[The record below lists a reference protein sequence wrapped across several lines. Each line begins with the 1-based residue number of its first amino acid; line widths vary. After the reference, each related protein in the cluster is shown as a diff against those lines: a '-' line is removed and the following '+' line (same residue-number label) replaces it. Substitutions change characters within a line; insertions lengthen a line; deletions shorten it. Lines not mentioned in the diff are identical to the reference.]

1 MTAPNF
7 DAIPQELKALP
18 QWVLWRR
25 EVRKGKPTK
34 VPYTPYNTLAST
46 IDPQTWSSF
55 EIIRTAYARGG
66 YDGLGFV
73 FVRELGLTAIDLDHC
88 RDSSTGEI
96 DEWALNIIRKFNS
109 YTEVSPSGE
118 GVHILVK
125 GSLPAGVIGKKKN
138 LKGKGYR
145 PLAAIEMYSGG
156 RYFTMTGDSY
166 EVP

>member
-18 QWVLWRR
+18 QWVMWRR
-25 EVRKGKPTK
+25 EDRKGKPTK
-34 VPYTPYNTLAST
+34 VPYTSYGSLASS
-46 IDPQTWSSF
+46 IDPLTWSAF
-55 EIIRTAYARGG
+55 EIARKAYEKGG

-88 RDSSTGEI
+88 RDPTTGEI
-96 DEWALNIIRKFNS
+96 DDWALTIINRFNS

-125 GSLPAGVIGKKKN
+125 GSLPTGVMGRKKY
-138 LKGKGYR
+138 LKGNGYR
-145 PLAAIEMYSGG
+145 PGAAIEMYSGG
-156 RYFTMTGDSY
+156 RYFTMTGDSH
-166 EVP
+166 EP